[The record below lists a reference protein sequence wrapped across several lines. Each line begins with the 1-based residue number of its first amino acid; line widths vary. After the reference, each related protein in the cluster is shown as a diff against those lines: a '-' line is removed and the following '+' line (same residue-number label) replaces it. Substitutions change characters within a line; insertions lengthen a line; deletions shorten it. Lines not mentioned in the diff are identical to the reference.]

1 MTNLFIHGVT
11 KIDADGVVP
20 NFWIH
25 VVGDRIA
32 ATGTGADV
40 PRPADA
46 TVIDGAGARLVP
58 GFIDQH
64 VHGGGGEAFDGG
76 DPAAIQTA
84 LAVHRGHGTTR
95 AVLSLVAAPVADMAQ
110 SLRAIG
116 EAMTSDP
123 LILGAHLEGPFLAH
137 ERRGAH
143 EPAFLIDPDEASV
156 TTLLEAGAGVLRQ
169 VTIAPEKP
177 GALEAIARFA
187 AAGVVPAV
195 GHTTAD
201 FEQTR
206 AAFDAGARLLT
217 HAFNAMNGIGHRLP
231 GPVIAAFEDERIVLE
246 IVADGIH
253 LHSGIIHLAF
263 SGAPGRVALITDA
276 MAAAGN
282 PDGDYMLGTLPVTV
296 TDGVAMLSGGSS
308 IAGSTLTQDNALR
321 IAVAAGVAPI
331 DAVTALTAT
340 PARVLG
346 VDDRLGYLRPG
357 YLADLVLLGDD
368 GHPRAVWAGG
378 TALAP
383 AS

>member
-1 MTNLFIHGVT
+1 MTTLVIHGVT
-11 KIDADGVVP
+11 KIDADGAVAD
-20 NFWIH
+20 FW
-25 VVGDRIA
+25 VRVDGDRIT
-32 ATGTGADV
+32 ATGTGETW
-40 PRPADA
+40 PQPEGA

-64 VHGGGGEAFDGG
+64 VHGGGGTAFDGG

-84 LAVHRGHGTTR
+84 LAVHRRHGTTR

-116 EAMTSDP
+116 AAMRVDP

-143 EPAFLIDPDEASV
+143 EPAFLIDPDAESV
-156 TTLLEAGAGVLRQ
+156 STLLEAGEGILRQ

-177 GALEAIARFA
+177 GALDAIARFA

-201 FEQTR
+201 FAQTQ

-253 LHSGIIHLAF
+253 LHAGIIHLAF
-263 SGAPGRVALITDA
+263 TGAPGRVALITDA

-282 PDGDYMLGTLPVTV
+282 PDGDYLLGTLPVTV
-296 TDGVAMLSGGSS
+296 TDGVAMLTGGSS
-308 IAGSTLTQDNALR
+308 IAGSTLTQDRALS
-321 IAVAAGVAPI
+321 IAVAAGVSEV

-357 YLADLVLLGDD
+357 YLADLVLLDDD
-368 GHPRAVWAGG
+368 GRPSAVWANG
-378 TALAP
+378 TALIAG
-383 AS
+383 